1 MGRGRHVR
9 IPSRRGGRWC
19 VPCEVSNI
27 EHRVDWIL
35 RIQYELIRF
44 ALRVRCIFF
53 LPELYVNN
61 FLFSSSAEEGSI
73 VTNRYVL
80 KSFKESE

>member
-1 MGRGRHVR
+1 MCIRDRR

-35 RIQYELIRF
+35 GVQHELIRF
-44 ALRVRCIFF
+44 ALRVRRIFF
-53 LPELYVNN
+53 LPKLYVNN

-80 KSFKESE
+80 KSIEESE